1 MPPKKHS
8 STKPTK
14 SPKSPKSPKPPPN
27 TPPNWPALKPLV
39 PTSDLTLNTLLPSQI
54 VTISQFFTSTLC
66 KTYVNF
72 LKELPLTTTPGKP
85 KKGDALRFNDRF
97 QVHDE
102 AFANRLWLETGLKEL
117 VCGSEEGEGDDGTA
131 EGDRMTKEERREL
144 WGGEVIGLNPSI
156 RIYRYTQGQFFDCHY
171 DESNLLVL
179 NTKPTPTPAKTTW
192 TLLLYLTSP
201 ITGCVGGETVFYPD
215 EITFGGKKN
224 VVEKELVVGLETGMC
239 LLHKHGNDC
248 MLHEGREV
256 LEGEKWVIRSD
267 LCVKREKPR
276 FAD

>member
-8 STKPTK
+8 TTKPSK
-14 SPKSPKSPKPPPN
+14 AAPPPAPP
-27 TPPNWPALKPLV
+27 PPNWPALKPLI
-39 PTSDLTLNTLLPSQI
+39 PTSDLSLHTLLPSQI
-54 VTISQFFTSTLC
+54 ITISQFFTSTLC

-97 QVHDE
+97 QVFDE
-102 AFANRLWLETGLKEL
+102 GFANRLWVETGLREL
-117 VCGSEEGEGDDGTA
+117 VCGRDDEGEGEGDG
-131 EGDRMTKEERREL
+131 EEMTKEDRRKL

-156 RIYRYTQGQFFDCHY
+156 RIYRYTKGQFFDCHY
-171 DESNLLVL
+171 DESNILTLA
-179 NTKPTPTPAKTTW
+179 TKPTPTPAKTTW

-201 ITGCVGGETVFYPD
+201 STGCIGGETVFYPD
-215 EITFGGKKN
+215 EMTFRGKKN
-224 VVEKELVVGLETGMC
+224 VVEKEVVVGLETGMC

-267 LCVKREKPR
+267 LCVQRDKSR
-276 FAD
+276 FGD

>member
-8 STKPTK
+8 TPKASNKSEAPSPT
-14 SPKSPKSPKPPPN
+14 P
-27 TPPNWPALKPLV
+27 PPNWPALKPLI
-39 PTSDLTLNTLLPSQI
+39 PASDLTLHTLLPSQI

-97 QVHDE
+97 QVFDE

-117 VCGSEEGEGDDGTA
+117 VCGKEEEEEDEAEEDG
-131 EGDRMTKEERREL
+131 MTKEERREL

-156 RIYRYTQGQFFDCHY
+156 RVYRYTKGQFFDCHY
-171 DESNLLVL
+171 DESNVL
-179 NTKPTPTPAKTTW
+179 TLATKPSPTPAKTTW

-201 ITGCVGGETVFYPD
+201 TTGCVGGETVFYPD
-215 EITFGGKKN
+215 EMTFGGRR
-224 VVEKELVVGLETGMC
+224 T
-239 LLHKHGNDC
+239 
-248 MLHEGREV
+248 
-256 LEGEKWVIRSD
+256 
-267 LCVKREKPR
+267 
-276 FAD
+276 

>member
-1 MPPKKHS
+1 MILSILFCEKAEKSDATPRELDWPGNIAFGHRTPLIRLQDMTHLQLLSHHQKDSPKSIETSSIMPPKKHS
-8 STKPTK
+8 STKAT
-14 SPKSPKSPKPPPN
+14 KSPKPPPN
-27 TPPNWPALKPLV
+27 SPPNWPALKPLV

-117 VCGSEEGEGDDGTA
+117 VCGSEGEGDDGTA

-144 WGGEVIGLNPSI
+144 WFVVPCPS
-156 RIYRYTQGQFFDCHY
+156 
-171 DESNLLVL
+171 LVL
-179 NTKPTPTPAKTTW
+179 FFR
-192 TLLLYLTSP
+192 
-201 ITGCVGGETVFYPD
+201 G
-215 EITFGGKKN
+215 
-224 VVEKELVVGLETGMC
+224 
-239 LLHKHGNDC
+239 
-248 MLHEGREV
+248 
-256 LEGEKWVIRSD
+256 
-267 LCVKREKPR
+267 
-276 FAD
+276 